1 MMGSALTRKKV
12 PLTQMVSFSL
22 EKKKKKQP
30 KILKSK
36 NTQAKTKHDLGLG
49 LGLPIFNSSRTVT
62 VYLKDVA

>member
-22 EKKKKKQP
+22 EKKKKQP